1 MCNDRFRMILFFLLL
16 ANNVFSMEFTPL
28 EELKLLPIDPAIV
41 KAFSTSNASLS
52 EFVLAWRQR
61 TPAQKRFMVC
71 ALERRQDRLIPV
83 GIVVDQI
90 DETDRTF
97 SGQILLNSLDL
108 DDSRVIGSGAVTTE
122 CVVDWSYIDLW
133 TLKGG
138 LAWREFFRRG
148 NEQVKYKVFD
158 IQSQLFLLESPEN
171 QTDVHRQLLRSI
183 INDDDIVHTQLLE
196 IAPLSPVPL
205 NAPPFS
211 KGSMIVPYS
220 FEIQDYVSMF
230 GSYRLIKNLQERSW
244 FDFDVKYPPV
254 VNAAMFNN
262 PGAVKAFVES
272 GVSVNTAAYTD
283 ETLVSAA
290 VAFGCKETV
299 RWLLENG
306 ANVNQVDNGGRNAL
320 WGVSDLE
327 TAQWIIDAGVDLRH
341 LTDSGRDLFSSFLEE
356 GRFEIAQLLVDRGVG
371 DQATLDRAKP
381 SGTPEQRGQAIVYE
395 DATESERADI
405 DVRNAIDYG
414 LVLPFR
420 SINLRTGKI
429 DY

>member
-1 MCNDRFRMILFFLLL
+1 VFGILRTSADGSTGSIPPSGVSHTERKNSIGVAVRTTISIAVHVLL
-16 ANNVFSMEFTPL
+16 FSL
-28 EELKLLPIDPAIV
+28 
-41 KAFSTSNASLS
+41 
-52 EFVLAWRQR
+52 
-61 TPAQKRFMVC
+61 
-71 ALERRQDRLIPV
+71 
-83 GIVVDQI
+83 
-90 DETDRTF
+90 
-97 SGQILLNSLDL
+97 
-108 DDSRVIGSGAVTTE
+108 
-122 CVVDWSYIDLW
+122 
-133 TLKGG
+133 
-138 LAWREFFRRG
+138 
-148 NEQVKYKVFD
+148 
-158 IQSQLFLLESPEN
+158 
-171 QTDVHRQLLRSI
+171 
-183 INDDDIVHTQLLE
+183 
-196 IAPLSPVPL
+196 
-205 NAPPFS
+205 
-211 KGSMIVPYS
+211 
-220 FEIQDYVSMF
+220 
-230 GSYRLIKNLQERSW
+230 
-244 FDFDVKYPPV
+244 
-254 VNAAMFNN
+254 
-262 PGAVKAFVES
+262 VKAFVES
-272 GVSVNTAAYTD
+272 SVSVNTAAYTD

-320 WGVSDLE
+320 WGVSDTE

-405 DVRNAIDYG
+405 DARNAIDYG

>member
-1 MCNDRFRMILFFLLL
+1 MIL
-16 ANNVFSMEFTPL
+16 
-28 EELKLLPIDPAIV
+28 
-41 KAFSTSNASLS
+41 
-52 EFVLAWRQR
+52 
-61 TPAQKRFMVC
+61 
-71 ALERRQDRLIPV
+71 
-83 GIVVDQI
+83 
-90 DETDRTF
+90 
-97 SGQILLNSLDL
+97 
-108 DDSRVIGSGAVTTE
+108 
-122 CVVDWSYIDLW
+122 
-133 TLKGG
+133 
-138 LAWREFFRRG
+138 
-148 NEQVKYKVFD
+148 
-158 IQSQLFLLESPEN
+158 
-171 QTDVHRQLLRSI
+171 
-183 INDDDIVHTQLLE
+183 
-196 IAPLSPVPL
+196 
-205 NAPPFS
+205 
-211 KGSMIVPYS
+211 PYS

-230 GSYRLIKNLQERSW
+230 GSYQLIKNLHERSW

-262 PGAVKAFVES
+262 LGAVKAFVES
-272 GVSVNTAAYTD
+272 GISVNVASYTHATMIKKAAD
-283 ETLVSAA
+283 
-290 VAFGCKETV
+290 FGCKQTI
-299 RWLLENG
+299 RWL
-306 ANVNQVDNGGRNAL
+306 VDNGADVNLVDNSGRNAL
-320 WGVSDLE
+320 WGVSDTE

>member
-1 MCNDRFRMILFFLLL
+1 
-16 ANNVFSMEFTPL
+16 
-28 EELKLLPIDPAIV
+28 
-41 KAFSTSNASLS
+41 
-52 EFVLAWRQR
+52 
-61 TPAQKRFMVC
+61 
-71 ALERRQDRLIPV
+71 
-83 GIVVDQI
+83 
-90 DETDRTF
+90 
-97 SGQILLNSLDL
+97 
-108 DDSRVIGSGAVTTE
+108 
-122 CVVDWSYIDLW
+122 
-133 TLKGG
+133 
-138 LAWREFFRRG
+138 
-148 NEQVKYKVFD
+148 
-158 IQSQLFLLESPEN
+158 LESPSN
-171 QTDVHRQLLRSI
+171 QTEADRELLRSI
-183 INDDDIVHTQLLE
+183 VDDKDIALEKLLE

-211 KGSMIVPYS
+211 KGSMILPYS

-230 GSYRLIKNLQERSW
+230 GSYRLIKNLHERSW
-244 FDFDVKYPPV
+244 FDFEVKYPPV

-262 PGAVKAFVES
+262 LGAVKAFVES

-283 ETLVSAA
+283 ETIVSAA

-320 WGVSDLE
+320 WGVSDFE
-327 TAQWIIDAGVDLRH
+327 MATWIIDAGVDLRH
-341 LTDSGRDLFSSFLEE
+341 LTHSGRDLFSSMLEE
-356 GRFEIAQLLVDRGVG
+356 GRFEIAQLLVDRGAG

-381 SGTPEQRGQAIVYE
+381 SGTPEQRGRAVVYE

-405 DVRNAIDYG
+405 DVRNSIDYG